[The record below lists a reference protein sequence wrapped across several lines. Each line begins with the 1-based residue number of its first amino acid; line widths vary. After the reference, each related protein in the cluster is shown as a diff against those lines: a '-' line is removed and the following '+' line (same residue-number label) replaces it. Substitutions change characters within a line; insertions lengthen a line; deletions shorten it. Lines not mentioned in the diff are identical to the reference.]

1 MRKYLQKS
9 VSLGVGNKTLA
20 LFLQLYFI
28 PLVALQIGNENFAIY
43 GAGIALLNWA
53 GLLSFGVPSQLL
65 REMKE
70 SSCLSLTRNQYFSFI
85 SVVSLF
91 LMAIGSASIITMY
104 SVNVLEYEESLIF
117 GISILIASANI
128 FSSLAEGE
136 LNFVLK
142 IHIIQYCSIIGSVF
156 ALIILYFH
164 LEKMQSPSIF
174 LILLFGVTAF
184 LKFLITLKL
193 LITNRV
199 QIIAKNLI
207 SVFKSIKFE
216 FFVIEHF
223 NVVFSNYAPVFILFT
238 FSNEN
243 EVVKATL
250 FVTLITL
257 MSTPQLFLIRPLKG
271 LIARGNFNSSEIFK
285 VKRYIVL
292 GSVCIALTW
301 LLAGEKF
308 TQIWL
313 KGIVTFSTYEIRLI
327 AIFYIVYILEIISHS
342 IDAYVK
348 KMNVIFYPILIHL
361 LVTIGC
367 LSIWNA
373 DFATI
378 LTVLT
383 CTKLITQIYIR
394 SKL

>member
-9 VSLGVGNKTLA
+9 VSLGLGSKTLA

-43 GAGIALLNWA
+43 GTGIALLNWA
-53 GLLSFGVPSQLL
+53 GLLSFGVPSQIL

-70 SSCLSLTRNQYFSFI
+70 SACLSLTRNQYFSFI

-91 LMAIGSASIITMY
+91 LMAIGSASILIMY
-104 SVNVLEYEESLIF
+104 NVNVLEYEVSLIF
-117 GISILIASANI
+117 GIAVLIASANI

-136 LNFVLK
+136 LNFFLK
-142 IHIIQYCSIIGSVF
+142 IHIIQYCALIGSVF
-156 ALIILYFH
+156 ALITLYVH
-164 LEKMQSPSIF
+164 LDKIQSPSIL

-193 LITNRV
+193 LIKNKVR
-199 QIIAKNLI
+199 IITKNLSTI
-207 SVFKSIKFE
+207 VKSIKFE

-223 NVVFSNYAPVFILFT
+223 NVVFTNYAPIFILFA
-238 FSNEN
+238 FANEN

-250 FVTLITL
+250 FVTLLTS
-257 MSTPQLFLIRPLKG
+257 MSTPQLLLIRPLKG
-271 LIARGNFNSSEIFK
+271 IVARGNFNSFEINK
-285 VKRYIVL
+285 LKIYIVL
-292 GSVCIALTW
+292 GSICIALIW
-301 LLAGEKF
+301 LITGKKF
-308 TQIWL
+308 TEIWL

-327 AIFYIVYILEIISHS
+327 SIFYVVHILEIISYS

-348 KMNVIFYPILIHL
+348 KINIIFYPILTHL

-367 LSIWNA
+367 LSLWNA

-383 CTKLITQIYIR
+383 CTKLIAQIYIR